1 MQTKADTATKLDG
14 AAAAMW
20 LTGNV
25 MFEMHASKSGAWT
38 VVATRSSMNNLACIQ
53 GTGTDLQQ
61 TGNKFPPPKADP
73 A

>member
-1 MQTKADTATKLDG
+1 MRTKADISTKLDG

-20 LTGNV
+20 LTGNA

-38 VVATRSSMNNLACIQ
+38 VVATRSSMNNLACFK
-53 GTGTDLQQ
+53 GTETDLRL
-61 TGNKFPPPKADP
+61 TRNKYPSPKADP